1 MFLIFPFSNHK
12 ITQFAISFLI
22 LNLIV
27 LSQIFSQTKSHNKKM
42 EIKLYSSAFKEGN
55 FIPASFSCEGAN
67 VSPQLHWRDE
77 PKDVKSFTI
86 IVDDPDAPGGD
97 FVHWVIYNIPG
108 NLNELHEDVT
118 PSRNIPDEVM
128 FGTNGFGKISYGGP
142 CPPAGKPHR
151 YFFKI
156 YALDT
161 VLHHLETG
169 ATKQQLLS
177 AMNSHIIAEGHLM
190 GKYQRSK

>member
-1 MFLIFPFSNHK
+1 MLLIFPLFRSK
-12 ITQFAISFLI
+12 ASQLIISI
-22 LNLIV
+22 LVLCLIV
-27 LSQIFSQTKSHNKKM
+27 SFHISSQTKSNNKKM
-42 EIKLYSSAFKEGN
+42 EIKLFSSAFKQGN
-55 FIPASFSCEGAN
+55 FIPAKLSCEGPN
-67 VSPQLHWRDE
+67 ISPQLHWSNA
-77 PKDVKSFTI
+77 PKDVKSFAI

-118 PSRNIPDEVM
+118 PSRNIPDEVKL
-128 FGTNGFGKISYGGP
+128 GTNGFGRISYGGP

-161 VLHHLETG
+161 VLHHLESG
-169 ATKQQLLS
+169 ATKQELLS
-177 AMNSHIIAEGHLM
+177 AMNNHILAEGHLM
-190 GKYQRSK
+190 GKYQRQ

>member
-1 MFLIFPFSNHK
+1 
-12 ITQFAISFLI
+12 
-22 LNLIV
+22 
-27 LSQIFSQTKSHNKKM
+27 M
-42 EIKLYSSAFKEGN
+42 EIKLFSSAFKQGN
-55 FIPASFSCEGAN
+55 FIPAKFSCEGAN
-67 VSPQLHWRDE
+67 ISPQLHWSNA
-77 PKDVKSFTI
+77 PKDVKSFAI

-118 PSRNIPDEVM
+118 PSRNIPDEVNL
-128 FGTNGFGKISYGGP
+128 GTNGFGRISYGGP

-161 VLHHLETG
+161 VLHHLESG
-169 ATKQQLLS
+169 ATKQELLS
-177 AMNSHIIAEGHLM
+177 AMNNHILAEGHLM
-190 GKYQRSK
+190 GKYQRQ